1 MIASKC
7 SCWRAAERFLHRPDA
22 THPVMYIPSHFA
34 ETRPEEMHRIIRGHP
49 LGVLI
54 AQGQAGPEADHIP
67 FEFDADRGA
76 HGTLLAHIARANTL
90 WQRCPTGTPVMV
102 VFRGAHAYVS
112 PNWYLTQH
120 EAHRQVPTWNYEVV
134 HASGTIVVHDDDR
147 FVRRLLARQVNRHE
161 ATEPDTAPGHRRRRR
176 TGRAPRVAAATAPL
190 LPAKI
195 IEQRRRDGFFGDA
208 HAVLRH
214 RRGQRFVPDRRHRW
228 SVIEVAAQ
236 PRRAFR
242 CRLVVTGA
250 QPPGTRAEAADRP
263 VRDSQARPVEI
274 AVITQPGPCAGELR
288 EQRALRR
295 RRHAV
300 GADQRSAA
308 RTESVGR
315 DRDQIRV
322 LADED
327 LTRGHIERRWRTQ
340 QPA

>member
-120 EAHRQVPTWNYEVV
+120 EAHRQVPTELR
-134 HASGTIVVHDDDR
+134 GG
-147 FVRRLLARQVNRHE
+147 ARQWHDRRARRRQVRSPPAC
-161 ATEPDTAPGHRRRRR
+161 ATGQPARSHRAGHR
-176 TGRAPRVAAATAPL
+176 TWSPAT
-190 LPAKI
+190 
-195 IEQRRRDGFFGDA
+195 QTNG
-208 HAVLRH
+208 
-214 RRGQRFVPDRRHRW
+214 
-228 SVIEVAAQ
+228 
-236 PRRAFR
+236 
-242 CRLVVTGA
+242 
-250 QPPGTRAEAADRP
+250 
-263 VRDSQARPVEI
+263 
-274 AVITQPGPCAGELR
+274 
-288 EQRALRR
+288 
-295 RRHAV
+295 
-300 GADQRSAA
+300 
-308 RTESVGR
+308 
-315 DRDQIRV
+315 
-322 LADED
+322 
-327 LTRGHIERRWRTQ
+327 
-340 QPA
+340 